1 MYFDA
6 ILTRSATMQA
16 TLCAARLVSS
26 TQVTVLITGE
36 SGTGKELV
44 AQAIHYSSSHKTQ
57 PFITVNCAALPETL
71 AESLLFGHRK
81 GSFTGAEQA
90 QIGLIAAAEG
100 GTLFLDEIGELP
112 LTLQAKL
119 LRFLES
125 GEILPLGEVRARKV
139 AVRVIAATHR
149 NLEQA
154 SREGKFRGDLF
165 YRLNVMPIE
174 LLPLRERPEDV
185 EVLSQHFLRHFAE
198 LHRLAK
204 TSLAR
209 DALKTLQR
217 YPWPGNVRELKNTCE
232 RLSILLAGQVVNSA
246 NLPAQFQANTP
257 SKLSSFVLPAEG
269 VNLEALE
276 RDLLQQALDK
286 AKHNKTQAARLLGIS
301 RDALNYRLKKY
312 WPV

>member
-44 AQAIHYSSSHKTQ
+44 AQAIHYSSSHKNQ

-286 AKHNKTQAARLLGIS
+286 AQHNKTQAARLLGIS